1 MEDYLVK
8 ALCYKGSIRAYA
20 ISATETVSEAQKDMI
35 HGVLLLQR

>member
-20 ISATETVSEAQKDMI
+20 ISALKLLAKRKEDMI
-35 HGVLLLQR
+35 HGVLLPQR

>member
-8 ALCYKGSIRAYA
+8 PFVIKVQYEHMPSVPLKLLAKRK
-20 ISATETVSEAQKDMI
+20 EDMI